1 MLYFFGFM
9 ISVSVTVDIIHEAR
23 EMQAAVGYS
32 PLTVCEISVPHTHI
46 YPSRPILFSQM
57 DIPSMTQNGN
67 TVSQLRHL
75 RTKNGSIRSRFFIS
89 A

>member
-32 PLTVCEISVPHTHI
+32 PLTV
-46 YPSRPILFSQM
+46 L
-57 DIPSMTQNGN
+57 
-67 TVSQLRHL
+67 
-75 RTKNGSIRSRFFIS
+75 
-89 A
+89 